1 MREERAGAEW
11 ATPAQPPLLHN
22 LYNGLGA
29 GALSF
34 TALNTHHV
42 GGQQE
47 RLTSVERLRL
57 FLGSSREDSGSVE
70 MEEVPSKSIDMKER
84 AVSAAGAAFISAVI
98 VNPLDVAKTR
108 LQAQAAGVNYQQQ
121 VACPMELSTSSKVAV
136 DGRCPPACPRN
147 SNVGVAPA
155 CPPLGASQY
164 KGTWDVVYKIARQV
178 CELQY
183 SDFYLWLHELCIV
196 QKKTAS
202 PDTCSF

>member
-1 MREERAGAEW
+1 MPSVL
-11 ATPAQPPLLHN
+11 ATCRKWCYGN
-22 LYNGLGA
+22 DFY
-29 GALSF
+29 LS
-34 TALNTHHV
+34 
-42 GGQQE
+42 
-47 RLTSVERLRL
+47 L
-57 FLGSSREDSGSVE
+57 FD
-70 MEEVPSKSIDMKER
+70 
-84 AVSAAGAAFISAVI
+84 
-98 VNPLDVAKTR
+98 
-108 LQAQAAGVNYQQQ
+108 Q
-121 VACPMELSTSSKVAV
+121 VAV

-183 SDFYLWLHELCIV
+183 SDLYLWLHELCTV